1 MSIQQEDKKRRKK
14 KKKPR
19 SYLRVGAVVFHQ
31 GMLNLDALL
40 GIARGNSSV
49 DIVEVVNGQV
59 GVELVSLFKLLEMLE
74 MLQARH
80 VSLQWAGNRGDLLRL
95 MAPAEDGR
103 QHCRL
108 VCAK

>member
-1 MSIQQEDKKRRKK
+1 MIRRKK
-14 KKKPR
+14 ELKA
-19 SYLRVGAVVFHQ
+19 YLRVRAVVFHQ

-49 DIVEVVNGQV
+49 DIVEVVDRQV
-59 GVELVSLFKLLEMLE
+59 GVEFVSLFKLLEMAK

-80 VSLQWAGNRGDLLRL
+80 VSFQWTGNRGDLLRL

-103 QHCRL
+103 QHVAL
-108 VCAK
+108 